1 MAVTIKHVAKHA
13 GVAVG
18 TVSRVINGRPDVSPV
33 LREKVERS
41 IRELNFRPNARAQ
54 SLGRN
59 ASPIISFILS
69 NRSILHPFHARVLQ
83 GVEEYCANAGYFVV
97 FARFDYARDTPAQ
110 EVRLP
115 AVLQSHGIADCVIVA
130 GTNYMNFLKALAGL
144 EMKHVVLGNNL
155 IGAGERPP
163 VDQVFFDDHG
173 GMSEAARYLIEL
185 GHRKIYF
192 VGDTSLPWCDHR
204 HRAYVKAMEEA
215 GLEPH
220 GMTSGLADDHFMQGL
235 NGVSYLLDHGHEVT
249 AILAGNDDVA
259 YGAWEALNR
268 HDLSVPEDVSL
279 IGFDDQYG
287 PRRFPQLTSVRV
299 PTDIVGWELGKM
311 AIEKIK
317 TGGQTLPEVIVP
329 TKLERRGTC
338 RPVAA
343 GRVSEP
349 GQSEVIAAN

>member
-1 MAVTIKHVAKHA
+1 MAVTIKDVAKHA

-33 LREKVERS
+33 LREKVERA
-41 IRELNFRPNARAQ
+41 IGELNFRPNARAQ

-97 FARFDYARDTPAQ
+97 FARFDYSGDTPAQ

-115 AVLQSHGIADCVIVA
+115 GVLQSHGIADCVIVA
-130 GTNYMNFLKALAGL
+130 GTNYMNFLDALARL
-144 EMKHVVLGNNL
+144 EIRHVVLGNNL
-155 IGAGERPP
+155 VGAEARPP
-163 VDQVFFDDHG
+163 VDQVYFDDRG
-173 GMSEAARYLIEL
+173 GMSEATRYLIEL

-192 VGDTSLPWCDHR
+192 VGDTSLPWCDYR
-204 HRAYVKAMEEA
+204 HRAYVKTMNEA
-215 GLEPH
+215 GLEPRA
-220 GMTSGLADDHFMQGL
+220 MTSGLADDHFMQGL
-235 NGVSYLLDHGHEVT
+235 NGVSHLLDHGHQVT

-268 HDLSVPEDVSL
+268 HGLSVPEDISL
-279 IGFDDQYG
+279 VGFDDQYG

-317 TGGQTLPEVIVP
+317 TGGQVLPEVIVP

-338 RPVAA
+338 RPVTA
-343 GRVSEP
+343 E
-349 GQSEVIAAN
+349 EVTESSHGETVAR